1 MTLTIAYLI
10 PMHENNTASKG
21 DLISEYCP
29 DLKRN
34 CMKLQALNFSL
45 QVKKLRNRDILHLF
59 ENRTELRIPSKIKLP
74 LPCTIGQN
82 NFIYMH

>member
-21 DLISEYCP
+21 DLILECYP
-29 DLKRN
+29 NLKRN
-34 CMKLQALNFSL
+34 YMYEITAA
-45 QVKKLRNRDILHLF
+45 HLF
-59 ENRTELRIPSKIKLP
+59 ENMTKLRIPSVIKLP

-82 NFIYMH
+82 NFLYMH